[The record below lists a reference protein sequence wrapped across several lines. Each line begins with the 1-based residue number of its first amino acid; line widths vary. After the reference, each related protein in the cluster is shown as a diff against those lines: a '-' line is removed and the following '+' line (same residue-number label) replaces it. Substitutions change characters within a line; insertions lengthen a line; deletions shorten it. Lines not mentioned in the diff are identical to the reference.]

1 MLVAGELDAAVLTG
15 ASLEDPRVRPVIT
28 HPDAAAKTWYQRYGT
43 VPINHMVVVRESLL
57 KSSPWLAQEVFR
69 LLADSR
75 KAAGPSKDGLD
86 PFPLGVEAARKS
98 LELIVKYSAQ
108 QGLIPRQ
115 YGVNELFTDQTRG
128 LRV

>member
-1 MLVAGELDAAVLTG
+1 MG
-15 ASLEDPRVRPVIT
+15 
-28 HPDAAAKTWYQRYGT
+28 
-43 VPINHMVVVRESLL
+43 VPSLL
-57 KSSPWLAQEVFR
+57 KSDPWLAEEVFR

-75 KAAGPSKDGLD
+75 KAAGPSEDGLD

-115 YGVNELFTDQTRG
+115 YEINELFNDQTRG